1 MAVKFLQKC
10 SGDIS
15 VLENVSEKSIKESGG
30 LKVNI
35 RKKFIKQLI
44 KYKYEIFGET

>member
-1 MAVKFLQKC
+1 MAVKFVCEC
-10 SGDIS
+10 SGSTTI
-15 VLENVSEKSIKESGG
+15 LENVSEKPIKQIGF
-30 LKVNI
+30 KVNI